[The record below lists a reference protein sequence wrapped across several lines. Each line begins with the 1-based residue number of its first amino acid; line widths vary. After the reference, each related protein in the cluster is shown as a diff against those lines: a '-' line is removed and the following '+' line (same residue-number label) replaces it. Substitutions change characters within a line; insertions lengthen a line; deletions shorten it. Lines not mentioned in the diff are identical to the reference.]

1 MITVEPSEIK
11 LTDQISAMQTE
22 IATRKTDIANLKEV
36 LETLVANKP
45 RPINPTADSTF
56 QMLRELVGSV
66 PQNLEEQQLYQ
77 AKLGEAQR
85 TLQLAISVCEQKENQ
100 LKELRQKQD
109 ELQAKQLFEQLK
121 TKAERFNS
129 CITEVVSLLDE
140 IKQASSEI
148 YKLSG
153 DNPLSGIYIERRE
166 LPWVV
171 VSERSILIKRK
182 FDVR

>member
-1 MITVEPSEIK
+1 MIATELTPTQT
-11 LTDQISAMQTE
+11 TDQINALQTE
-22 IATRKTDIANLKEV
+22 IATRKTDIANLKEA
-36 LETLVANKP
+36 LDTLIANKP
-45 RPINPTADSTF
+45 RPINPNADSAF
-56 QMLRELVGSV
+56 QMLRELVGNV
-66 PQNLEEQQLYQ
+66 PKSLEEQHIYQ
-77 AKLGEAQR
+77 VKLGEAQR
-85 TLQLAISVCEQKENQ
+85 ALQLSISAYEQKENQ

-109 ELQAKQLFEQLK
+109 ELWAKQLFEELK

-140 IKQASSEI
+140 IKQDSSEI

-171 VSERSILIKRK
+171 ISDKNVLIKRK

>member
-1 MITVEPSEIK
+1 MIATELKSTQITEQINALQAEI
-11 LTDQISAMQTE
+11 L
-22 IATRKTDIANLKEV
+22 TRKTDIANLKEA
-36 LETLVANKP
+36 LDTLIANKP
-45 RPINPTADSTF
+45 RPINPNADSAF

-109 ELQAKQLFEQLK
+109 ELQAKQLFEQIK

-140 IKQASSEI
+140 IKQDSREI
-148 YKLSG
+148 YKLRG
-153 DNPLSGIYIERRE
+153 DNPLSGIYFEQRE
-166 LPWVV
+166 MPWAV
-171 VSERSILIKRK
+171 VSGRSISIRRK